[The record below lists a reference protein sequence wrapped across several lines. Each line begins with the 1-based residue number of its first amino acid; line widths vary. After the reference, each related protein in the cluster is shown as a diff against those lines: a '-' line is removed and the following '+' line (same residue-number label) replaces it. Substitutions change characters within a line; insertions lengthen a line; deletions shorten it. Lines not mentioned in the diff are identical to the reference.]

1 LIDQL
6 TLAGRL
12 KDEFL
17 AIAAHEL
24 KTPLTTITAYGEML
38 NKSAERA
45 YAALDDPPPTYLQ
58 QRAIGMRAIAVIN
71 GQSERM
77 LRLVNQ
83 LVDVARLE
91 SGALTLERA
100 PADLGALIRDVC
112 ATFQAITGRHTLTCT
127 TSGDLCASI
136 DSLRFEQIMTNLL
149 DNALKYSPEG
159 GAIEVVAARP
169 PEASVITVEV
179 RDQGSGIPPQER
191 ERVFD
196 RFYQSRTPN
205 RTAGLGL
212 GLYITRQFVQ
222 MHGGT
227 IEVSA
232 HDGAGSTMRLR
243 LPVEPAPQTSMAPV

>member
-1 LIDQL
+1 MIDQL

-58 QRAIGMRAIAVIN
+58 QRAIGMRAIAVIK

-112 ATFQAITGRHTLTCT
+112 ATFQAITGRHTLT
-127 TSGDLCASI
+127 
-136 DSLRFEQIMTNLL
+136 
-149 DNALKYSPEG
+149 PP
-159 GAIEVVAARP
+159 ARP
-169 PEASVITVEV
+169 E
-179 RDQGSGIPPQER
+179 PPIR
-191 ERVFD
+191 R
-196 RFYQSRTPN
+196 S
-205 RTAGLGL
+205 
-212 GLYITRQFVQ
+212 
-222 MHGGT
+222 
-227 IEVSA
+227 
-232 HDGAGSTMRLR
+232 
-243 LPVEPAPQTSMAPV
+243 